1 MIHPTRSLLA
11 ENARLVHLVGERGTQ
26 LDDLREQTKAL
37 VKTLLDRN
45 SHETDKPADSSDCCR
60 PEQSG

>member
-1 MIHPTRSLLA
+1 
-11 ENARLVHLVGERGTQ
+11 